1 MPLELHAARDDDG
14 RRLDRILRK
23 ALPDMPLST
32 IHRLLRQGQ
41 VLVEGK
47 AEAADR
53 RIRTGERISI
63 SGENE
68 MPREKARRPNWKCD
82 KPSFSPNS
90 DYSPQ
95 EGKLEILFE
104 GAGLLVL
111 NKPAGLAVHGGA
123 SNSKR
128 GEGSRP
134 AISLE
139 DLVRAY
145 LEPKLPP
152 SLSFRPGPL
161 HRLDKPSSGAIA
173 FSTSIEGAR
182 IFSGLL
188 RERRIK
194 KTYLALVEGLVEK
207 DEIWEDA
214 LVRDRTLMKSFPEKQ
229 GAEKACGET
238 KTAITRVKPLA
249 RNANASLILAEIETG
264 RTHQIRAQAAFH
276 GHPLLGDKKYGSYPA
291 GNRRRQLPG
300 GFFLHAW
307 RLEFPADLPFPG
319 TAELPRAIEA
329 PLCKEFLL
337 KIRELFGEGIG
348 MRS

>member
-1 MPLELHAARDDDG
+1 MLLELTAGADDNG

-23 ALPDMPLST
+23 ALPDMPLSA
-32 IHRLLRQGQ
+32 IHRLLRQGG
-41 VLVEGK
+41 VLVDGK
-47 AEAADR
+47 AATPDQ
-53 RIRTGERISI
+53 RIHTGELILV
-63 SGENE
+63 SGANE
-68 MPREKARRPNWKCD
+68 TPDTRPRGRKLKSN
-82 KPSFSPNS
+82 KPFNSPDS
-90 DYSPQ
+90 DYSPCK
-95 EGKLEILFE
+95 GKLDILLE
-104 GAGLLVL
+104 DAGLLFL

-123 SNSKR
+123 SNGKR

-134 AISLE
+134 AINLE

-161 HRLDKPSSGAIA
+161 HRLDKPSSGVIA

-207 DEIWEDA
+207 DEIWKDA
-214 LVRDRTLMKSFPEKQ
+214 LVRDRTLMKSFTEKQ
-229 GAEKACGET
+229 GAGKA
-238 KTAITRVKPLA
+238 ALTRVKPLA

-264 RTHQIRAQAAFH
+264 RTHQIRAQAACH
-276 GHPLLGDKKYGSYPA
+276 GHPLLGDKKYGARP
-291 GNRRRQLPG
+291 LPG

-307 RLEFPADLPFPG
+307 RLEFPGDLHFPG
-319 TAELPRAIEA
+319 TAELPRVIEA
-329 PLCKEFLL
+329 PPSGNFLS
-337 KIRELFGEGIG
+337 KIQELFGERMI
-348 MRS
+348 